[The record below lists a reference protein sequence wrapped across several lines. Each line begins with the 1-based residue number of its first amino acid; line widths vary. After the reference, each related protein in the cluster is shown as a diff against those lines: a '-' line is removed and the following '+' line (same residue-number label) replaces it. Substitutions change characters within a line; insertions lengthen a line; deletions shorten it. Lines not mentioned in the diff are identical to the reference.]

1 MEVCQTIAEIRKYV
15 GRARERG
22 IVGLVPTMG
31 FFHDGHLTLMRE
43 AAKVCP
49 TVVVSIFVNPLQFG
63 PTEDFRDY
71 PRQPERDLAL
81 AREAGVHA
89 VFMPDTAEMYP
100 LPPALF
106 VQVERM
112 DEVLCGRSR
121 PSHFRG
127 VATVVAKLF
136 NVVAPDMA
144 FFGQKDAQQLQII
157 RRMVR
162 DLNFNLELR
171 AVPTVRD
178 SDGLALSSRNVY
190 LDEKQRAA
198 ATVLFRSLD
207 RAQEAIRSGERNRE
221 AVEKLMTGMI
231 SAESVAQLDYASV
244 LSLPDLDPIEHLEG
258 SVLLAVAARFGR
270 ARLIDNVIVKIGSD
284 LKS

>member
-106 VQVERM
+106 VQVECM

-190 LDEKQRAA
+190 LDEKQRVA

-270 ARLIDNVIVKIGSD
+270 ARLIDNVTIQISG
-284 LKS
+284 